1 MKTAAYDTDFY
12 AWAEEQ
18 AALLRA
24 GRLADADIEHIA
36 EEIETMGRAEKRELV
51 SRLTVL
57 LLHLLKWRY
66 QPNLRG
72 RSWRL
77 TIKEQRKEVLNHLAD
92 NPSLRSKTDE
102 AMAAAYDLAI
112 LKAAKETAMDED
124 EFPAACTN
132 SFPRYHRLIYSPH
145 KRPSLPMRQR
155 KANHT

>member
-1 MKTAAYDTDFY
+1 MTTATYDTDFY
-12 AWAEEQ
+12 AWANEQ
-18 AALLRA
+18 AALLRS
-24 GRLADADIEHIA
+24 GRLAEADIAHIA

-57 LLHLLKWRY
+57 LMHLLNWRF

-92 NPSLRSKTDE
+92 NPSLQSRTKE

-112 LKAAKETAMDED
+112 IKAARETAMDEE
-124 EFPAACTN
+124 EFPAACPWTFEQAT
-132 SFPRYHRLIYSPH
+132 SDFWPE
-145 KRPSLPMRQR
+145 
-155 KANHT
+155 

>member
-12 AWAEEQ
+12 AWANEQ
-18 AALLRA
+18 AALLRS
-24 GRLADADIEHIA
+24 GRLAEADIAHIA

-57 LLHLLKWRY
+57 LMHLLNWRF

-92 NPSLRSKTDE
+92 NPSLQSRTKE

-112 LKAAKETAMDED
+112 IKAARETAMDEE
-124 EFPAACTN
+124 EFPAACPWTFEQAT
-132 SFPRYHRLIYSPH
+132 SDFWPE
-145 KRPSLPMRQR
+145 
-155 KANHT
+155 